1 MSYVPPPPP
10 EAPEGRPGG
19 PQPRPKGK
27 SGALVGG
34 AALGFV
40 GSLFSPVPGVVVA
53 GAIGGPVGGWLT
65 VLGPVILLGVA
76 IWMLTRADLR
86 MWGAGLLMGF
96 AIALIVAAG
105 ACVLLLA
112 AVTGSGG

>member
-1 MSYVPPPPP
+1 
-10 EAPEGRPGG
+10 
-19 PQPRPKGK
+19 
-27 SGALVGG
+27 
-34 AALGFV
+34 
-40 GSLFSPVPGVVVA
+40 VV
-53 GAIGGPVGGWLT
+53 
-65 VLGPVILLGVA
+65 LLGVA

>member
-10 EAPEGRPGG
+10 GVPEGHPGG

-27 SGALVGG
+27 AGSLAGG
-34 AALGFV
+34 VALGFV
-40 GSLFSPVPGVVVA
+40 GSLFSPVPGVFVA
-53 GAIGGPVGGWLT
+53 GAIGGRVGGWLT
-65 VLGPVILLGVA
+65 VLGPVVLIGVA
-76 IWMLTRADLR
+76 IWMLTREDLR

-96 AIALIVAAG
+96 ALALIVAAG

-112 AVTGSGG
+112 TVSGSGG